1 MSSLI
6 FFVYPDPMGSEE
18 NQFTPLGAGVNKLIF
33 KQIKMGVDTNK
44 INSGYRALLLAAKNN
59 ISSTEVLKVRRAL
72 DLAIEACGDKVTITG
87 EPEILHAL
95 SVARIIAGEMGLG
108 LTSIITALLHD
119 SFSEIKLSQK
129 ELEKEFGK
137 KVPEILEGFSRITG
151 IDSMHS
157 SFQAENFRK
166 LLLSLADDV
175 RVILIKLVERLEYM
189 RNLQDAPEKER
200 LPLASETYFLYAPLA
215 HRLGFYNIKSEMED
229 LAVKYLEP
237 EQYNF
242 VEGRVKQTTASRN
255 KLIREFSEPLKEV
268 LVKSGLKFTIKSR
281 TKSIHSIMLKM
292 KEQGVEFEEVYD
304 LFAVRLILDS
314 EAANEKSDCWRAYS
328 IVADMY
334 QPNPSRLR
342 DWISVP
348 KSNGYESLHTTVI
361 GPKGKWVEVQ
371 IRSAR
376 MDEIAEK
383 GLAAHFK
390 YKGIKG
396 EGGLDNW
403 LSKMREIL
411 ESSENEEN
419 AFMDQV
425 RSGLYTDEVFVFTPK
440 GDLRQLP
447 AGATLLDFAFDIH
460 TDVGASCVGG
470 KVNGRNVTI
479 RYVLQNG
486 DHVSVLRSK
495 NQKPKQDW
503 LSFVITTKART
514 KIKQVLNE
522 EKTKAAADGKEILM
536 RRLKN
541 WKINYNDITIHKLL
555 VSYNLKLAQD
565 LYYLIATEKLDLLQ
579 IKEVLLKEESEEP
592 QAVPPAI
599 PEKETKETVDSQFSD
614 FLIIED
620 RVEGLDYKL
629 SKCCNPVF
637 GDSIYG
643 FVTISEGIKIHRTSC
658 PNAQNMIS
666 RYPYR
671 VIAARWAKSKSTPSF
686 IASIKITGVDD
697 VGMVNKI
704 ADVIAANKAVVR
716 SFNYNMDDGIF
727 EGMLNIMVPNSDVL
741 HGIIRKIQG
750 IKGILK
756 ASRSDNG

>member
-1 MSSLI
+1 MI
-6 FFVYPDPMGSEE
+6 VET
-18 NQFTPLGAGVNKLIF
+18 Q
-33 KQIKMGVDTNK
+33 K
-44 INSGYRALLLAAKNN
+44 INSAYRDLIKAAKHTVAETDTAK
-59 ISSTEVLKVRRAL
+59 IRRAF
-72 DLAIEACGDKVTITG
+72 DLAVEACGESNILTG

-108 LTSIITALLHD
+108 LTSIVTSLLHD
-119 SFSEIKLSQK
+119 SYNRISITRD

-137 KVPEILEGFSRITG
+137 KVVEILDGFSRITS
-151 IDSMHS
+151 IDSMQS

-189 RNLQDAPEKER
+189 RNLEKAPENER
-200 LPLASETYFLYAPLA
+200 MPLASETYFLYAPLA

-237 EQYNF
+237 EQYNHI
-242 VEGRVKQTTASRN
+242 ENRLKQTTASRN
-255 KLIREFSEPLKEV
+255 KLIRDFSVPLKEK
-268 LVKSGLKFTIKSR
+268 LEKQDFRFTIKSR

-292 KEQGVEFEEVYD
+292 KKQGVDFDEVYD
-304 LFAVRLILDS
+304 LFAVRIILDS
-314 EAANEKSDCWRAYS
+314 ETDTEKSDCWRVYS
-328 IVADMY
+328 IVTDLY
-334 QPNPSRLR
+334 QPNPSRMR

-361 GPKGKWVEVQ
+361 GPRGKWVEVQ
-371 IRSAR
+371 IRSTR

-396 EGGLDNW
+396 EGGLDTW

-411 ESSENEEN
+411 ESSEKEDNV
-419 AFMDQV
+419 FMDQV
-425 RSGLYTDEVFVFTPK
+425 KSGLYTDEVFVFTPK

-447 AGATLLDFAFDIH
+447 AGATILDFAFDIH
-460 TDVGASCVGG
+460 TAIGASCVGG
-470 KVNGRNVTI
+470 KVNGKNVTI

-486 DHVSVLRSK
+486 DHVSILRSK

-503 LSFVITTKART
+503 LSFVITTKAKT
-514 KIKQVLNE
+514 KIRQVLNE

-541 WKINYNDITIHKLL
+541 WKIAYGDIVIQKLINHY
-555 VSYNLKLAQD
+555 SLKSAQD
-565 LYYLIATEKLDLLQ
+565 LYYNIAAGKTELLD
-579 IKEVLLKEESEEP
+579 IKEVLQREEEQEPVSTEAIVAEPEQKEG
-592 QAVPPAI
+592 A
-599 PEKETKETVDSQFSD
+599 DLYSD
-614 FLIIED
+614 YLVIED

-629 SKCCNPVF
+629 AKCCNPVF
-637 GDSIYG
+637 GDTIFG
-643 FVTISEGIKIHRTSC
+643 FVAISEGIKIHRTNC
-658 PNAQNMIS
+658 PNAHNMIS

-671 VIAARWAKSKSTPSF
+671 VVVARWTKSKSSPSF
-686 IASIKITGVDD
+686 IAAIKITGVDD
-697 VGMVNKI
+697 IGMVNKI
-704 ADVIAANKAVVR
+704 ADVIAEHKAVVR
-716 SFNYNMDDGIF
+716 NFNYKMDDGLF
-727 EGMLNIMVPNSDVL
+727 EGMLNIMVSNQNDLYGV
-741 HGIIRKIQG
+741 IRKIQS

-756 ASRSDNG
+756 ASRIDGGNN

>member
-1 MSSLI
+1 MSA
-6 FFVYPDPMGSEE
+6 ET
-18 NQFTPLGAGVNKLIF
+18 Q
-33 KQIKMGVDTNK
+33 K
-44 INSGYRALLLAAKNN
+44 INRGYRALLMAAKNTVAPEDN
-59 ISSTEVLKVRRAL
+59 IKIRKAL
-72 DLAIEACGDKVTITG
+72 DLAIEVCGDRTILTG

-108 LTSIITALLHD
+108 LTAIITALLHD
-119 SFSEIKLSQK
+119 SYNNLSLTPK

-137 KVPEILEGFSRITG
+137 KVIEILNGFSRITS
-151 IDSMHS
+151 IDSM
-157 SFQAENFRK
+157 QASYQADNFRK

-175 RVILIKLVERLEYM
+175 RVILIKLIERLEYM
-189 RNLQDAPEKER
+189 RNLDNAPEKDR

-237 EQYNF
+237 EQYNW
-242 VEGRVKQTTASRN
+242 VDCRLKQTTASRN
-255 KLIREFSEPLKEV
+255 KLIRDFSAPLKEK
-268 LVKSGLKFTIKSR
+268 LEKQGFRFTIKSR

-292 KEQGVEFEEVYD
+292 KKQGVEFEEVYD
-304 LFAVRLILDS
+304 LFAVRIILDS
-314 EAANEKSDCWRAYS
+314 PAENEKSDCWKAYS
-328 IVADMY
+328 VVTDLY

-342 DWISVP
+342 DWISIP
-348 KSNGYESLHTTVI
+348 KSNGYESLHTTVV
-361 GPKGKWVEVQ
+361 GPRGKWVEVQ
-371 IRSAR
+371 IRSSR

-396 EGGLDNW
+396 EGGLDSW

-411 ESSENEEN
+411 ESSEKEDNV
-419 AFMDQV
+419 FLDQV

-447 AGATLLDFAFDIH
+447 AGATVLDFAFDIH
-460 TDVGASCVGG
+460 TAVGSSCVGG

-479 RYVLQNG
+479 KYVLQNG
-486 DHVSVLRSK
+486 DHVSILRSK

-503 LSFVITTKART
+503 LSFVVTSKAKT
-514 KIKQVLNE
+514 KIKLVLNE
-522 EKTKAAADGKEILM
+522 EKTKAAVEGKEILM

-541 WKINYNDITIHKLL
+541 WKIIYGDTLIQKLINFY
-555 VSYNLKLAQD
+555 SLKTAQD
-565 LYYLIATEKLDLLQ
+565 LYFLIATEKIDLLQ
-579 IKEVLLKEESEEP
+579 IKDVLLKEESVIEN
-592 QAVPPAI
+592 PPLTSL
-599 PEKETKETVDSQFSD
+599 PERETKEQVDSQISD
-614 FLIIED
+614 YLIIED

-637 GDSIYG
+637 GDSVFG

-658 PNAQNMIS
+658 PNAHNMMS

-671 VIAARWAKSKSTPSF
+671 VIAARWSKSKSSPTF
-686 IASIKITGVDD
+686 VAAVKITGIEE

-704 ADVIAANKAVVR
+704 ADVIADHNAIVR
-716 SFNYNMDDGIF
+716 SFNYNMADGMF
-727 EGMLNIMVPNSDVL
+727 EGILNIMVPNSDVL
-741 HGIIRKIQG
+741 HGIMRKIQA

-756 ASRSDNG
+756 VTRYDN